1 MTSLRLRVAPL
12 VGEPFV
18 HDCVGDSV
26 VLGRSSKADLVLAD
40 RFLSRMHAR
49 LYRED
54 ERWFLEDL
62 GSRNT
67 THLNGRPLAGATRVR
82 AGDVIKVSETTVTV
96 EEPESPSLAGL
107 ADASTGS
114 TVFRPASSLM
124 AESDADLAHRLQGA
138 GDLRKYTERLHV
150 LNEVHRALASS
161 ISLDELFELILD
173 RAFSLLFPEEGVIFL
188 KNAQGDF
195 YRAASRRNPGAGGD
209 FLYSRRL
216 VEEVTQKGLAAL
228 VQDASTDERF
238 SSAES
243 MMSSGVRS
251 LIAAPLLEPDGCP
264 GMIVLASRAQV
275 RRFSEEDLELLVSLA
290 SVAALRVRN
299 LALAEDAARRRL
311 LEKELDTARSIQ
323 EALLPDELPEIA
335 GYALH
340 AVNHPSRTVS
350 GDLYV
355 VRAREPGECVV
366 MVADVAGKGM
376 AAALLTASLEA
387 LSVGPIESGLPAH
400 DICERLSRRLFAR
413 TSAERYATAFFF
425 VLDVATGRVRHANA
439 GHNPALLLR
448 RDGTCTRLPA
458 TGLPLGLLP
467 FGDYTLEENVL
478 EPGDSLIVYTDGF
491 SEAANP
497 QGDEL
502 GTDGL
507 AEICMRHAGALLPA
521 LAAAIES
528 GTDAFA
534 AGTPYSDDR
543 TMVLVRRL

>member
-1 MTSLRLRVAPL
+1 MTSLRLRIAPL
-12 VGEPFV
+12 IGEPFV
-18 HDCVGDSV
+18 HVCEGESV

-49 LYRED
+49 LYREG
-54 ERWFLEDL
+54 ERWLVEDL

-67 THLNGRPLAGATRVR
+67 TLLNGRPIQGPTVVR
-82 AGDVIKVSETTVTV
+82 GGDVIKVSETMVTV
-96 EEPESPSLAGL
+96 EGDSSVT
-107 ADASTGS
+107 ADLDDSSSGS
-114 TVFRPASSLM
+114 TVFRPASALM
-124 AESDADLAHRLQGA
+124 ADSDAALARSKLKGED
-138 GDLRKYTERLHV
+138 DLRKYTERLHV

-188 KNAQGDF
+188 RNKQGEF
-195 YRAASRRNPGAGGD
+195 YRAASRRLPGIGGE

-216 VEEVTQKGLAAL
+216 VEEVTQKSLAAL
-228 VQDASTDERF
+228 VQDATTDERF
-238 SSAES
+238 SSAQS
-243 MMSSGVRS
+243 MVASGVRS
-251 LIAAPLLEPDGCP
+251 LVAAPLIEPDGCP
-264 GMIVLASRAQV
+264 GMIVLASRAHV
-275 RRFSEEDLELLVSLA
+275 RRFSEEDMELLVSLA

-323 EALLPDELPEIA
+323 EALLPDELPDLP
-335 GYALH
+335 GYALY

-355 VRAREPGECVV
+355 VRERDGGECVV

-387 LSVGPIESGLPAH
+387 LSVGPIEVGLPVH
-400 DICERLSRRLFAR
+400 DICEKLSRRLFAR
-413 TSAERYATAFFF
+413 TSPERYATAFLFA
-425 VLDVATGRVRHANA
+425 LEAATGRVRHTNA

-448 RDGTCTRLPA
+448 GDGKCTKLPA

-467 FGDYTLEENVL
+467 FGDYLMEENVL
-478 EPGDSLIVYTDGF
+478 EPGDTLVVYTDGF
-491 SEAANP
+491 TEAANP

-507 AEICMRHAGALLPA
+507 AEICRRHAHDPLPA
-521 LAAAIES
+521 LAAAIE
-528 GTDAFA
+528 GETDKFA

-543 TMVLVRRL
+543 TLVLVRRL